1 MRNGRSGPASRIP
14 QTDRSRL
21 PDRLHPPGPAARC
34 VIHISVRALT
44 VRVLTVRVLRM
55 STPEMNLA
63 SSLELLRW
71 IGWAQ
76 RKAGEDWIRER
87 EISFEQGF
95 VLGYLVQNPGS
106 IQRDIAEVTRTSAAS
121 VSSLLQGLERR
132 GLIERRTDG
141 DERSKRVYATPDGI
155 ELIAGFDAAMAAADD
170 TILA

>member
-1 MRNGRSGPASRIP
+1 
-14 QTDRSRL
+14 
-21 PDRLHPPGPAARC
+21 
-34 VIHISVRALT
+34 
-44 VRVLTVRVLRM
+44 
-55 STPEMNLA
+55 MNLA

-106 IQRDIAEVTRTSAAS
+106 IQRDIAQVSRTSAAS

-132 GLIERRTDG
+132 GLVDRRTEG
-141 DERSKRVYATPDGI
+141 GNERSKRVYATPEGV
-155 ELIAGFDAAMAAADD
+155 ELISGFDAAMAATEE
-170 TILA
+170 TILAPLDEAERTSLHSLLTKITAVLPRPTRS